1 MEWRPALLAF
11 GAGLLAVSVGL
22 ASAATL
28 GVIDPKSLGTSS
40 TVIAACDSSLGISWD
55 DASSPTYAG
64 SGTAANST
72 FNVTKLLLTGVANTC
87 DGQKYRLVIANGSGA
102 ALVSQSG
109 TLNVSSGTATLTFAA
124 TDSKNIEQ
132 VTITIYQ

>member
-1 MEWRPALLAF
+1 VEWRPAVLAF

-55 DASSPTYAG
+55 DPSSPTYAG

-72 FNVTKLLLTGVANTC
+72 FNVTRMLLTGVDNTC
-87 DGQKYRLVIANGSGA
+87 NGQKYRLAIADSSGA

-109 TLNVSSGTATLTFAA
+109 TVAVTGGTVTFTFAA
-124 TDSKNIEQ
+124 TNSKNIEQ